1 MTKASPSLQDVQTHW
16 QELITTMRSRGMK
29 LQALLRAGEPVAVD
43 KNVVLIRFK
52 HEFHTE
58 RVSEESNR
66 RLLEEVLGQL
76 LGYPIQVRCLMPDE
90 PAPPVSPSDQWPPT
104 ISMDDLEREKSEL
117 QAQIEALHQ
126 YREEQ
131 QRQINELQARYRTE
145 EEELKAQLALLQ
157 TRKQELETEVED
169 LQDQGNDLIRS
180 LKDWESQVSQFQERV
195 ESLRTEAESL
205 ENEIQERK
213 NQLANV
219 KAAKTLYQQ
228 RLKEA
233 QAEREKYTTDLAKL
247 KSQVEQ
253 TAADLD
259 RLQAQKYGP
268 LWQTV
273 IRADLDAGELTPYA
287 DMLLTRLEKSATG
300 QVAAL
305 RLEIAARTG
314 QTVLPPGCKES
325 SGLPRLF
332 ANVIQARAAKQ
343 EDKLTEAVQML
354 CDGWDA
360 VLPGATESPQIP
372 LVSPVVSP
380 SQTPMPEP
388 KRFPIDVTVQWS
400 AITLEVGGV
409 KIVTDPGSNYPI
421 PESSPD
427 LAVVTHAHY
436 DHVENLIPLC
446 ERFPDLPVLMTSET
460 NDLLELSLDG
470 WQVVRERQ
478 VQGLRFGIPKRVGDV
493 EILLH
498 PAGHL
503 LGAAMADLKIGG
515 THILVTGDFSLRP
528 VSGLPFVEPP
538 QQVYDLVLM
547 EAVHASDLNFP
558 VPDTQRNRQDYLID
572 PLIRAIDE
580 RYSRV
585 LIIAAALGDAQ
596 EVYHAL
602 QEAQKAAEASSL
614 AHYTIFLKGLAY
626 RVAHRYV
633 QSGTWKTP
641 VNEASPDIPSNSIVI
656 SRDTDAHQLR
666 RQLEPTQYGIVF
678 EPYKSAESSL
688 SSERERRYQVDL
700 HASLEELRY
709 MGQHIRCGVIGL
721 YHGNTKGSPLEKA
734 LRSAGKQVVNV
745 TSVNKKRFGLEDT
758 S

>member
-1 MTKASPSLQDVQTHW
+1 M
-16 QELITTMRSRGMK
+16 
-29 LQALLRAGEPVAVD
+29 
-43 KNVVLIRFK
+43 
-52 HEFHTE
+52 
-58 RVSEESNR
+58 
-66 RLLEEVLGQL
+66 LEETLEQL
-76 LGYPIQVRCLMPDE
+76 LGYPLQVRCLMPGESLPDQPLPQPL
-90 PAPPVSPSDQWPPT
+90 PATSVDDQ
-104 ISMDDLEREKSEL
+104 EQKRHEL
-117 QAQIEALHQ
+117 GAQIEAL
-126 YREEQ
+126 
-131 QRQINELQARYRTE
+131 QARYQTE
-145 EEELKAQLALLQ
+145 AEKLEAQLALLQ
-157 TRKQELETEVED
+157 TQKQELETEVGD
-169 LQDQGNDLIRS
+169 LQSQGDDLKRS
-180 LKDWESQVSQFQERV
+180 LKDWESQISQFRERV

-213 NQLANV
+213 NQLAKV
-219 KAAKTLYQQ
+219 KAAETTYQQ
-228 RLKEA
+228 KIEETR
-233 QAEREKYTTDLAKL
+233 AEQEKYRTDLANL

-287 DMLLTRLEKSATG
+287 DMLLSRLEKSATA

-314 QTVLPPGCKES
+314 QTVLPSGCKES
-325 SGLPRLF
+325 SGLPCLF

-343 EDKLTEAVQML
+343 EGKLTEAVQRL

-360 VLPGATESPQIP
+360 VLSAATPSPPTPGPE
-372 LVSPVVSP
+372 LKRY
-380 SQTPMPEP
+380 PM
-388 KRFPIDVTVQWS
+388 DVTAQWS
-400 AITLEVGGV
+400 SMTLEVGGV
-409 KIVTDPGSNYPI
+409 QIVIDPGANYPI

-478 VQGLRFGIPKRVGDV
+478 VQGLRFGTPKQVGNV
-493 EILLH
+493 EILLR

-515 THILVTGDFSLRP
+515 TRILVTGDFSLRP
-528 VSGLPFVEPP
+528 VNGLPFIEPP
-538 QQVYDLVLM
+538 QQAYDLVLM
-547 EAVHASDLNFP
+547 EAVHASDLKFP
-558 VPDTQRNRQDYLID
+558 APDTQRNWQDYLID
-572 PLIRAIDE
+572 PLIRAIDKGYT
-580 RYSRV
+580 RI

-602 QEAQKAAEASSL
+602 RGAQKDPEALSL
-614 AHYTIFLKGLAY
+614 THYTVFLKGMAH
-626 RVAHRYV
+626 RVACYYV
-633 QSGTWKTP
+633 QSGIWKVP
-641 VNEASPDIPSNSIVI
+641 ADEAPPDLPSRSIVI
-656 SRDTDAHQLR
+656 SRDTDAYQLR
-666 RQLEPTQYGIVF
+666 GQLEPTQHGIVF

-688 SSERERRYQVDL
+688 SGERERRYQVDL
-700 HASLEELRY
+700 HASLEELQY
-709 MGQHIRCGVIGL
+709 MGRHIQCDVIGL

-734 LRSAGKQVVNV
+734 LHSAGKQVVNV
-745 TSVNKKRFGLEDT
+745 TSANKRRFGLEDA